1 MLASWKSFAFLLPGT
16 LSCSENDE
24 NAGVQGNSAGRNV
37 PTGFFFKN
45 LEVVTWIEENPLLL
59 CLRN

>member
-24 NAGVQGNSAGRNV
+24 NTGVQGNSAGRNV
-37 PTGFFFKN
+37 PNGFFF
-45 LEVVTWIEENPLLL
+45 
-59 CLRN
+59 